1 MSMVVVS
8 FKLSSEDLERIEW
21 LAQRLG
27 VNRSTLIRDALRDYM
42 NRVLADLEGGNAV
55 EIDGGRIVPL
65 KMRVVRISIPEKPAK
80 KRKSKKKRGDGV

>member
-1 MSMVVVS
+1 MPMVVVS

-55 EIDGGRIVPL
+55 EIDGGRIEPL

-80 KRKSKKKRGDGV
+80 KGKRG